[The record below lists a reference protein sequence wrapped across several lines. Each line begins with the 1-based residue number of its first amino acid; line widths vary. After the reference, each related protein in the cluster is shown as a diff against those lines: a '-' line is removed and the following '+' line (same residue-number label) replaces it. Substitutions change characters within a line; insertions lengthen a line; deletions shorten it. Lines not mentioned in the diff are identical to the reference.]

1 MKPVDLDLALRA
13 TLEKA
18 IPHITAPALLDAV
31 TTFLVTG
38 SWRSEL
44 GGDMYRWT
52 DILNQ
57 GVENVMFRYCVYTAH
72 DAKSSVMSQ
81 LHCREA
87 LLRSL
92 TQLQISLSHAP
103 VLDPLPLGV

>member
-18 IPHITAPALLDAV
+18 IPRITAPPLLDAV

-38 SWRSEL
+38 EWNSQL

-92 TQLQISLSHAP
+92 TQLQISLSHDA
-103 VLDPLPLGV
+103 DT